1 MIVITHGGPTAR
13 SDAALDLRK
22 QFWTSRGYAL
32 LDVNYSGSTG
42 YGRAYRDLLR
52 GQWGIRDAEDCC
64 DAALHMVNA
73 GLADP
78 ERLIIK
84 GSSAGG
90 YTVLCALTFHDVFS
104 AGASYY
110 GIGELEALAKHTH
123 KFEAHYLDQLIGP
136 YPEMRETYQ
145 QRSPLN
151 YVDQLNCP
159 VIFFQGLEDK
169 VVPSDQAEMMFTAL
183 KQKGIAT
190 SYLSF
195 TSESHGFRKADTIIA
210 CLKAELEFYAR
221 VLNLPMDTE
230 CEGNLKIENLSH

>member
-1 MIVITHGGPTAR
+1 M
-13 SDAALDLRK
+13 
-22 QFWTSRGYAL
+22 
-32 LDVNYSGSTG
+32 
-42 YGRAYRDLLR
+42 
-52 GQWGIRDAEDCC
+52 
-64 DAALHMVNA
+64 HMVNA
-73 GLADP
+73 GLVDP

-90 YTVLCALTFHDVFS
+90 YTVLCALTFHNVFS

-145 QRSPLN
+145 QRSPLH
-151 YVDQLNCP
+151 YVEHLSCP

-169 VVPSDQAEMMFTAL
+169 VVPSEQAEMMFTAL

-195 TSESHGFRKADTIIA
+195 PGEAHGFRKADTIIA

-221 VLNLPMDTE
+221 VLDLPMDAE
-230 CEGNLKIENLSH
+230 CEGDLEIENLPY